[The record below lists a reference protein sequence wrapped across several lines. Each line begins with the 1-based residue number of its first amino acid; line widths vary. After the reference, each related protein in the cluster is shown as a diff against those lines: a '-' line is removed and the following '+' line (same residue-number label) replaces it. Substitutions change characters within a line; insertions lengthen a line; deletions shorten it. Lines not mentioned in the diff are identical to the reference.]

1 MILSTLRAS
10 ISGTPTSDLP
20 ELREQ
25 RRGRACLEV
34 PARIGMVSL
43 GPAQRE
49 ALVISFELR
58 HWRPA
63 LIGLLVAPVL
73 ALTATPAPAAEPAPS
88 GRAVMA
94 WHGTSAPSWFDPST
108 APA

>member
-1 MILSTLRAS
+1 MILSTRRAS
-10 ISGTPTSDLP
+10 ISGTRTSDVP

-25 RRGRACLEV
+25 SRGRACLEV

-49 ALVISFELR
+49 ALMILFEPR

-63 LIGLLVAPVL
+63 LIGLLVAAVL
-73 ALTATPAPAAEPAPS
+73 ALTATPSPAGEPAPA
-88 GRAVMA
+88 GGGGTGPARLERARA
-94 WHGTSAPSWFDPST
+94 
-108 APA
+108 